1 MKTYKMFT
9 ETYVDS
15 ISYSSR
21 TSSGPG
27 MSRYVPVADLNASTK
42 EYGKSLEKIAKDR
55 AIKALSR
62 KDRETLMKIAK
73 MLDKEKKEEVENLKN
88 EAKVRIERYLNNLNL
103 QNEPKIFAQ
112 LNDKDKYLFYVDAGS
127 SRLYLYE
134 NIDGKL
140 SYKDDFYVSI
150 GKNGFGKQ
158 YEGDKKT
165 PVGVY
170 FTGKKIRESLSDFYG
185 EAAYPLSYP
194 NEIDIKNKR
203 NGSGIW
209 LHGTPKTTYN
219 RAPLASDGCIVL
231 SNPDLMKLS
240 SVLDNNKIPIIISFQ
255 SLKDLE
261 SSNKNLAERKLSLIN
276 AIERWREK
284 WEDQDTESYLKFY
297 SKNFYYLITASL
309 FDSKFQNKNKIWRN
323 TIYNNSYA
331 GNALIGKEFKLKK
344 NNSISINIRYLLRG
358 GNCYTPINLKES
370 IARSTTIL
378 DNTKLFSA
386 QYPDYWRT
394 DFSFSYK
401 KNKNKST
408 WSYGADIQNVTDR
421 KNIVYTNYDNTN
433 KRINNNYA
441 LPRIPII
448 FMRCEF

>member
-1 MKTYKMFT
+1 MLVANNNLNPIELRYETPEKML
-9 ETYVDS
+9 V
-15 ISYSSR
+15 
-21 TSSGPG
+21 
-27 MSRYVPVADLNASTK
+27 
-42 EYGKSLEKIAKDR
+42 KSLVEISEGKVDIALKTID
-55 AIKALSR
+55 ALIKQTPNFKLAYLIQGDLLLAHA
-62 KDRETLMKIAK
+62 KQINGIGDETKG
-73 MLDKEKKEEVENLKN
+73 EKKEEVENLKN

-297 SKNFYYLITASL
+297 SKNF
-309 FDSKFQNKNKIWRN
+309 
-323 TIYNNSYA
+323 
-331 GNALIGKEFKLKK
+331 
-344 NNSISINIRYLLRG
+344 
-358 GNCYTPINLKES
+358 
-370 IARSTTIL
+370 
-378 DNTKLFSA
+378 FS
-386 QYPDYWRT
+386 QKD
-394 DFSFSYK
+394 
-401 KNKNKST
+401 
-408 WSYGADIQNVTDR
+408 
-421 KNIVYTNYDNTN
+421 NYDSWAERKRIIQAQKQKVFVGLSEISFFDYPNTENEMVLVDFIQDYKSPTINNKMN
-433 KRINNNYA
+433 KRQYWINENNEW
-441 LPRIPII
+441 RI
-448 FMRCEF
+448 MYEGGA

>member
-1 MKTYKMFT
+1 MINFIKIF
-9 ETYVDS
+9 
-15 ISYSSR
+15 
-21 TSSGPG
+21 
-27 MSRYVPVADLNASTK
+27 LTK
-42 EYGKSLEKIAKDR
+42 EFRFFLILALLFNSSQALSEEMLVANNNLNPIELRYETPEKMLVKSLVEISEGKVDIALKTID
-55 AIKALSR
+55 ALIKQTPNFKLAYLIQGDLLLAHA
-62 KDRETLMKIAK
+62 KQINGIGDETKG
-73 MLDKEKKEEVENLKN
+73 EKKEEVENLKN

-297 SKNFYYLITASL
+297 SKNF
-309 FDSKFQNKNKIWRN
+309 
-323 TIYNNSYA
+323 
-331 GNALIGKEFKLKK
+331 
-344 NNSISINIRYLLRG
+344 
-358 GNCYTPINLKES
+358 
-370 IARSTTIL
+370 
-378 DNTKLFSA
+378 FS
-386 QYPDYWRT
+386 QKD
-394 DFSFSYK
+394 
-401 KNKNKST
+401 
-408 WSYGADIQNVTDR
+408 
-421 KNIVYTNYDNTN
+421 NYDSWAERKRIIQAQKQKVFVGLSEISFFDYPNTENEMVLVDFIQDYKSHTINNKMN
-433 KRINNNYA
+433 KRQYWINENNEW
-441 LPRIPII
+441 RI
-448 FMRCEF
+448 MYEGGA

>member
-1 MKTYKMFT
+1 MINFIKKFLAKEFRSFLILALLFNTSQALSEEILFSNENLNPTELRYETPEKML
-9 ETYVDS
+9 V
-15 ISYSSR
+15 
-21 TSSGPG
+21 
-27 MSRYVPVADLNASTK
+27 
-42 EYGKSLEKIAKDR
+42 KSLVEISEGKVDIALKTID
-55 AIKALSR
+55 ALIKQTPNFKLAYLIQGDLLLAHA
-62 KDRETLMKIAK
+62 KQINGIGDETKG
-73 MLDKEKKEEVENLKN
+73 EKKEEVENLKN

-297 SKNFYYLITASL
+297 SKNFFSEKDDYDSWAERKRIIQAQKQKVFVELSEISF
-309 FDSKFQNKNKIWRN
+309 FDYPNTENEIVLVDFVQDYKSPAINNKM
-323 TIYNNSYA
+323 
-331 GNALIGKEFKLKK
+331 
-344 NNSISINIRYLLRG
+344 
-358 GNCYTPINLKES
+358 
-370 IARSTTIL
+370 
-378 DNTKLFSA
+378 
-386 QYPDYWRT
+386 
-394 DFSFSYK
+394 
-401 KNKNKST
+401 
-408 WSYGADIQNVTDR
+408 
-421 KNIVYTNYDNTN
+421 N
-433 KRINNNYA
+433 KRQYWINENNEW
-441 LPRIPII
+441 RI
-448 FMRCEF
+448 MYEGGA

>member
-1 MKTYKMFT
+1 MINFIKKF
-9 ETYVDS
+9 
-15 ISYSSR
+15 
-21 TSSGPG
+21 
-27 MSRYVPVADLNASTK
+27 LTK
-42 EYGKSLEKIAKDR
+42 EFRFFLILALLFNSSQALTEEMLVANNNLNPTELRYETPEKMLVKSLVEISEGKVDIALKTID
-55 AIKALSR
+55 ALIKQTPNFKLAYLIQG
-62 KDRETLMKIAK
+62 DLLLAHAK
-73 MLDKEKKEEVENLKN
+73 QINGIGDEPKGEKKEEVENLKN

-219 RAPLASDGCIVL
+219 RAPMASDGCIVL

-261 SSNKNLAERKLSLIN
+261 SSNKNLVERKLSLIN
-276 AIERWREK
+276 AIEEWREK

-297 SKNFYYLITASL
+297 SKNF
-309 FDSKFQNKNKIWRN
+309 
-323 TIYNNSYA
+323 
-331 GNALIGKEFKLKK
+331 
-344 NNSISINIRYLLRG
+344 
-358 GNCYTPINLKES
+358 
-370 IARSTTIL
+370 
-378 DNTKLFSA
+378 FS
-386 QYPDYWRT
+386 QKD
-394 DFSFSYK
+394 
-401 KNKNKST
+401 
-408 WSYGADIQNVTDR
+408 
-421 KNIVYTNYDNTN
+421 NYDSWAERKRIIQTQKQKVFIGLSEISFFDYPNTENEMVLVDFIQDYKSPTINNKMN
-433 KRINNNYA
+433 KRQYWINENNEW
-441 LPRIPII
+441 RI
-448 FMRCEF
+448 MYEGGA

>member
-1 MKTYKMFT
+1 MLVANNNLNPIELRYETPEKML
-9 ETYVDS
+9 V
-15 ISYSSR
+15 
-21 TSSGPG
+21 
-27 MSRYVPVADLNASTK
+27 
-42 EYGKSLEKIAKDR
+42 KSLVEISEGKVDIALKTID
-55 AIKALSR
+55 ALIKQTPNFKLAYLIQGDLLLAHA
-62 KDRETLMKIAK
+62 KQINGIGDETKG
-73 MLDKEKKEEVENLKN
+73 EKKEEVENLKN

-231 SNPDLMKLS
+231 SNPDLIKLS

-297 SKNFYYLITASL
+297 SKNFFTQK
-309 FDSKFQNKNKIWRN
+309 D
-323 TIYNNSYA
+323 
-331 GNALIGKEFKLKK
+331 
-344 NNSISINIRYLLRG
+344 
-358 GNCYTPINLKES
+358 
-370 IARSTTIL
+370 
-378 DNTKLFSA
+378 
-386 QYPDYWRT
+386 
-394 DFSFSYK
+394 
-401 KNKNKST
+401 
-408 WSYGADIQNVTDR
+408 
-421 KNIVYTNYDNTN
+421 NYDSWAERKRIIQAQKQKVFVGLSEISFFDYPNTENEMVLVDFIQDYKSPTINNKMN
-433 KRINNNYA
+433 KRQYWINENNEW
-441 LPRIPII
+441 RI
-448 FMRCEF
+448 MYEGGA

>member
-1 MKTYKMFT
+1 MINF
-9 ETYVDS
+9 
-15 ISYSSR
+15 IR
-21 TSSGPG
+21 IF
-27 MSRYVPVADLNASTK
+27 LTK
-42 EYGKSLEKIAKDR
+42 EFRFFLILALLFNSSQALSEEILVSNNNLNPIELRYETPEKMLVKSLVEISEGKVDVALKTIDALIKQTPNFKLAYLIQGDLLLAHAKQINGIGD
-55 AIKALSR
+55 
-62 KDRETLMKIAK
+62 ETKG
-73 MLDKEKKEEVENLKN
+73 EKKEEVENLKN

-112 LNDKDKYLFYVDAGS
+112 LSDKDKYLFYVDAGS

-231 SNPDLMKLS
+231 SNPDLIKLS
-240 SVLDNNKIPIIISFQ
+240 SILDNNKIPIIISFQ

-297 SKNFYYLITASL
+297 SKNF
-309 FDSKFQNKNKIWRN
+309 
-323 TIYNNSYA
+323 
-331 GNALIGKEFKLKK
+331 
-344 NNSISINIRYLLRG
+344 
-358 GNCYTPINLKES
+358 
-370 IARSTTIL
+370 
-378 DNTKLFSA
+378 FS
-386 QYPDYWRT
+386 QKD
-394 DFSFSYK
+394 
-401 KNKNKST
+401 
-408 WSYGADIQNVTDR
+408 
-421 KNIVYTNYDNTN
+421 NYDSWAERKRIIQAQKQKVFVGLSEISFFDYPNTENEMVLVDFIQDYKSPTINNKMN
-433 KRINNNYA
+433 KRQYWINENNEW
-441 LPRIPII
+441 RI
-448 FMRCEF
+448 MYEGGA

>member
-1 MKTYKMFT
+1 MINFIKIF
-9 ETYVDS
+9 
-15 ISYSSR
+15 
-21 TSSGPG
+21 
-27 MSRYVPVADLNASTK
+27 LTK
-42 EYGKSLEKIAKDR
+42 EFRFFLILALLFNSSQALTEEMLVANNNLNPIELRYETPEKMLVKSLVEISEGKVDIALKTID
-55 AIKALSR
+55 ALIKQTPNFKLAYLIQGDLLLAHA
-62 KDRETLMKIAK
+62 KQINGIGDETKG
-73 MLDKEKKEEVENLKN
+73 EKKEEVENLKN

-297 SKNFYYLITASL
+297 SKNF
-309 FDSKFQNKNKIWRN
+309 
-323 TIYNNSYA
+323 
-331 GNALIGKEFKLKK
+331 
-344 NNSISINIRYLLRG
+344 
-358 GNCYTPINLKES
+358 
-370 IARSTTIL
+370 
-378 DNTKLFSA
+378 FS
-386 QYPDYWRT
+386 QKD
-394 DFSFSYK
+394 
-401 KNKNKST
+401 
-408 WSYGADIQNVTDR
+408 
-421 KNIVYTNYDNTN
+421 NYDSWAERKRIIQAQKQKVFVGLSEISFFDYPNTENEMVLVDFIQDYKSPTINNKMN
-433 KRINNNYA
+433 KRQYWINENNEW
-441 LPRIPII
+441 RI
-448 FMRCEF
+448 MYEGGA

>member
-1 MKTYKMFT
+1 MINFIKIF
-9 ETYVDS
+9 
-15 ISYSSR
+15 
-21 TSSGPG
+21 
-27 MSRYVPVADLNASTK
+27 LTK
-42 EYGKSLEKIAKDR
+42 EFRFFLILALLFNSSQALSEEMLVANNNLNPIELRYETPEKMLVKSLVEISEGKVDVALKTIDALIKQTPNFKLAYLIQGDLLLAHAKQINGIGD
-55 AIKALSR
+55 
-62 KDRETLMKIAK
+62 ETKG
-73 MLDKEKKEEVENLKN
+73 EKKEEVENLKN

-297 SKNFYYLITASL
+297 SKNF
-309 FDSKFQNKNKIWRN
+309 
-323 TIYNNSYA
+323 
-331 GNALIGKEFKLKK
+331 
-344 NNSISINIRYLLRG
+344 
-358 GNCYTPINLKES
+358 
-370 IARSTTIL
+370 
-378 DNTKLFSA
+378 FS
-386 QYPDYWRT
+386 QKD
-394 DFSFSYK
+394 
-401 KNKNKST
+401 
-408 WSYGADIQNVTDR
+408 
-421 KNIVYTNYDNTN
+421 NYDSWAERKRIIQAQKQKVFVGLSEISFFDYPNTENEMVLVDFIQDYKSPTINNKMN
-433 KRINNNYA
+433 KRQYWINESNEW
-441 LPRIPII
+441 RI
-448 FMRCEF
+448 MYEGGA

>member
-1 MKTYKMFT
+1 MINFIKIF
-9 ETYVDS
+9 
-15 ISYSSR
+15 
-21 TSSGPG
+21 
-27 MSRYVPVADLNASTK
+27 LTK
-42 EYGKSLEKIAKDR
+42 EFRFFLILALLFNSSQALTEEMLVANNNLNPIELRYETPEKMLVKSLVEISEGKVDVALKTIDALIKQTPNFKLAYLIQGDLLLAHAKQINGIGD
-55 AIKALSR
+55 
-62 KDRETLMKIAK
+62 ETKG
-73 MLDKEKKEEVENLKN
+73 EKKEEVENLKN

-297 SKNFYYLITASL
+297 SKNF
-309 FDSKFQNKNKIWRN
+309 
-323 TIYNNSYA
+323 
-331 GNALIGKEFKLKK
+331 
-344 NNSISINIRYLLRG
+344 
-358 GNCYTPINLKES
+358 
-370 IARSTTIL
+370 
-378 DNTKLFSA
+378 FS
-386 QYPDYWRT
+386 QKD
-394 DFSFSYK
+394 
-401 KNKNKST
+401 
-408 WSYGADIQNVTDR
+408 
-421 KNIVYTNYDNTN
+421 NYDSWAERKRIIQAQKQKVFVGLSEISFFDYPNTENEMVLVDFIQDYKSPTINNKMN
-433 KRINNNYA
+433 KRQYWINENNEW
-441 LPRIPII
+441 RI
-448 FMRCEF
+448 MYEGGA

>member
-1 MKTYKMFT
+1 MINFIKIF
-9 ETYVDS
+9 
-15 ISYSSR
+15 
-21 TSSGPG
+21 
-27 MSRYVPVADLNASTK
+27 LTK
-42 EYGKSLEKIAKDR
+42 EFRFFLILALLFNSSQALTEEMLIANNNLNPIELRYETPEKMLVKSLVEISEGKVDIALKTID
-55 AIKALSR
+55 ALIKQTPNFKLAYLIQGDLLLAHA
-62 KDRETLMKIAK
+62 KQINGIGDETKG
-73 MLDKEKKEEVENLKN
+73 EKKEEVENLKN

-112 LNDKDKYLFYVDAGS
+112 LSDKDKYLFYVDAGS

-297 SKNFYYLITASL
+297 SKNF
-309 FDSKFQNKNKIWRN
+309 
-323 TIYNNSYA
+323 
-331 GNALIGKEFKLKK
+331 
-344 NNSISINIRYLLRG
+344 
-358 GNCYTPINLKES
+358 
-370 IARSTTIL
+370 
-378 DNTKLFSA
+378 FS
-386 QYPDYWRT
+386 QKD
-394 DFSFSYK
+394 
-401 KNKNKST
+401 
-408 WSYGADIQNVTDR
+408 
-421 KNIVYTNYDNTN
+421 NYDSWAERKRIIQAQKQKVFVGLSEISFFDYPNTENEMVLVDFIQDYKSPTINNKMN
-433 KRINNNYA
+433 KRQYWINENNEW
-441 LPRIPII
+441 RI
-448 FMRCEF
+448 MYEGGA

>member
-1 MKTYKMFT
+1 MINFIKKF
-9 ETYVDS
+9 
-15 ISYSSR
+15 
-21 TSSGPG
+21 
-27 MSRYVPVADLNASTK
+27 LTK
-42 EYGKSLEKIAKDR
+42 EFRFFLILALLFNTSQALSEEVLVSNENLNPTELRYETPEKMLVKSLVEISEGKVDIALKTID
-55 AIKALSR
+55 ALIKQTPNFKLAYLIQG
-62 KDRETLMKIAK
+62 DLLLAHAK
-73 MLDKEKKEEVENLKN
+73 QINGIGDEPKGEKKEEVENLKN

-219 RAPLASDGCIVL
+219 RAPMASDGCIVL

-261 SSNKNLAERKLSLIN
+261 SSNKNLVERKLSLIN
-276 AIERWREK
+276 AIEEWREK

-297 SKNFYYLITASL
+297 SKNF
-309 FDSKFQNKNKIWRN
+309 
-323 TIYNNSYA
+323 
-331 GNALIGKEFKLKK
+331 
-344 NNSISINIRYLLRG
+344 
-358 GNCYTPINLKES
+358 
-370 IARSTTIL
+370 
-378 DNTKLFSA
+378 FS
-386 QYPDYWRT
+386 QKD
-394 DFSFSYK
+394 
-401 KNKNKST
+401 
-408 WSYGADIQNVTDR
+408 
-421 KNIVYTNYDNTN
+421 NYDSWAERKRIIQTQKQKVFIGLSEISFFDYPNTENEMVLVDFIQDYKSPTINNKMN
-433 KRINNNYA
+433 KRQYWINENNEW
-441 LPRIPII
+441 RI
-448 FMRCEF
+448 MYEGGA

>member
-1 MKTYKMFT
+1 MINFIKIF
-9 ETYVDS
+9 
-15 ISYSSR
+15 
-21 TSSGPG
+21 
-27 MSRYVPVADLNASTK
+27 LTK
-42 EYGKSLEKIAKDR
+42 EFRFFLILALLFNSSQALSEEILVSNNNLNPIELRYETPEKMLVKSLVEISEGKVDVALKTIDALIKQTPNFKLAYLIQGDLLLAHAKQINGIGD
-55 AIKALSR
+55 
-62 KDRETLMKIAK
+62 ETKG
-73 MLDKEKKEEVENLKN
+73 EKKEEVENLKN

-297 SKNFYYLITASL
+297 SKNF
-309 FDSKFQNKNKIWRN
+309 
-323 TIYNNSYA
+323 
-331 GNALIGKEFKLKK
+331 
-344 NNSISINIRYLLRG
+344 
-358 GNCYTPINLKES
+358 
-370 IARSTTIL
+370 
-378 DNTKLFSA
+378 FS
-386 QYPDYWRT
+386 QKD
-394 DFSFSYK
+394 
-401 KNKNKST
+401 
-408 WSYGADIQNVTDR
+408 
-421 KNIVYTNYDNTN
+421 NYDSWAERKRIIQAQKQKVFVGLSEISFFDYPNTENEMVLVDFIQDYKSPTINNKMN
-433 KRINNNYA
+433 KRQYWINENNEW
-441 LPRIPII
+441 RI
-448 FMRCEF
+448 MYEGGA

>member
-1 MKTYKMFT
+1 MINFIKIF
-9 ETYVDS
+9 
-15 ISYSSR
+15 
-21 TSSGPG
+21 
-27 MSRYVPVADLNASTK
+27 LTK
-42 EYGKSLEKIAKDR
+42 EFRFFLILALLFNSSQALSEEMLVANNNLNLIELRYETPEKMLVKSLVEISEGKVDIALKTID
-55 AIKALSR
+55 ALIKQTPNFKLAYLIQGDLLLAHA
-62 KDRETLMKIAK
+62 KQINGIGDETKG
-73 MLDKEKKEEVENLKN
+73 EKKEEVENLKN

-209 LHGTPKTTYN
+209 LHGTPKTSYN
-219 RAPLASDGCIVL
+219 RPPLASDGCIVL

-261 SSNKNLAERKLSLIN
+261 SRNKNLAERKLSLIN

-297 SKNFYYLITASL
+297 SKNF
-309 FDSKFQNKNKIWRN
+309 
-323 TIYNNSYA
+323 
-331 GNALIGKEFKLKK
+331 
-344 NNSISINIRYLLRG
+344 
-358 GNCYTPINLKES
+358 
-370 IARSTTIL
+370 
-378 DNTKLFSA
+378 FS
-386 QYPDYWRT
+386 QKD
-394 DFSFSYK
+394 
-401 KNKNKST
+401 
-408 WSYGADIQNVTDR
+408 
-421 KNIVYTNYDNTN
+421 NYDSWAERKRIIQAQKQKVFVGLSEISFFDYPNTENEMVLVDFIQDYKSPTINNKMN
-433 KRINNNYA
+433 KRQYWINENNEW
-441 LPRIPII
+441 RI
-448 FMRCEF
+448 MYEGGA

>member
-1 MKTYKMFT
+1 MVNF
-9 ETYVDS
+9 
-15 ISYSSR
+15 IR
-21 TSSGPG
+21 IF
-27 MSRYVPVADLNASTK
+27 LTK
-42 EYGKSLEKIAKDR
+42 EFRFFLILALLFNSSQALSEEILVSNNNLNPIELRYETPEKMLVKSLVEISEGKVDIALKTID
-55 AIKALSR
+55 ALIKQTPNFKLAYLIQGDLLLAHA
-62 KDRETLMKIAK
+62 KQINGIGDETKG
-73 MLDKEKKEEVENLKN
+73 EKKEEVENLKN

-231 SNPDLMKLS
+231 SNPDLIKLS

-297 SKNFYYLITASL
+297 SKNF
-309 FDSKFQNKNKIWRN
+309 
-323 TIYNNSYA
+323 
-331 GNALIGKEFKLKK
+331 
-344 NNSISINIRYLLRG
+344 
-358 GNCYTPINLKES
+358 
-370 IARSTTIL
+370 
-378 DNTKLFSA
+378 FS
-386 QYPDYWRT
+386 QKD
-394 DFSFSYK
+394 
-401 KNKNKST
+401 
-408 WSYGADIQNVTDR
+408 
-421 KNIVYTNYDNTN
+421 NYDSWAERKRIIQAQKQKVFVGLSEISFFDYPNTENEMVLVDFIQDYKSPTINNKMN
-433 KRINNNYA
+433 KRQYWINENNEW
-441 LPRIPII
+441 RI
-448 FMRCEF
+448 MYEGGA

>member
-1 MKTYKMFT
+1 MKNFIKKFLRKDFLFLSILTLLFNFSQALSEEIVISSKNLNTTELRYETPEKML
-9 ETYVDS
+9 V
-15 ISYSSR
+15 
-21 TSSGPG
+21 
-27 MSRYVPVADLNASTK
+27 
-42 EYGKSLEKIAKDR
+42 KSLVEISEGKVNIALETID
-55 AIKALSR
+55 ALIKQTPNFKLAYLIQGDLLLAHA
-62 KDRETLMKIAK
+62 KQINGIGDETKG
-73 MLDKEKKEEVENLKN
+73 EKKEEVENLKN

-112 LNDKDKYLFYVDAGS
+112 LNNKSKYLFYVDAGS

-140 SYKDDFYVSI
+140 SYKDDYYVSI

-185 EAAYPLSYP
+185 EVAYPLSYP
-194 NEIDIKNKR
+194 NEIDRKNKR

-231 SNPDLMKLS
+231 SNPDLIKLS
-240 SVLDNNKIPIIISFQ
+240 SVLDNNRIPIIISFQ

-261 SSNKNLAERKLSLIN
+261 SSNKNLTEKKHSLVN

-297 SKNFYYLITASL
+297 SKNFFSEKDDYESWTKRKRIIQTQKQKVFIELSEISF
-309 FDSKFQNKNKIWRN
+309 FDYPNTENEMVLVDFIQDYKSPTINNKM
-323 TIYNNSYA
+323 
-331 GNALIGKEFKLKK
+331 
-344 NNSISINIRYLLRG
+344 
-358 GNCYTPINLKES
+358 
-370 IARSTTIL
+370 
-378 DNTKLFSA
+378 
-386 QYPDYWRT
+386 
-394 DFSFSYK
+394 
-401 KNKNKST
+401 
-408 WSYGADIQNVTDR
+408 
-421 KNIVYTNYDNTN
+421 N
-433 KRINNNYA
+433 KRQYWINENNEW
-441 LPRIPII
+441 RI
-448 FMRCEF
+448 MYEGGA

>member
-1 MKTYKMFT
+1 MINF
-9 ETYVDS
+9 
-15 ISYSSR
+15 IR
-21 TSSGPG
+21 IF
-27 MSRYVPVADLNASTK
+27 LTK
-42 EYGKSLEKIAKDR
+42 EFRFYLILALLFNSSQALSEEILVSNNNLNPIELRYETPEKMLVKSLVEISEGKVDIALKTID
-55 AIKALSR
+55 ALIKQTPNFKLAYLIQGDLLLAHA
-62 KDRETLMKIAK
+62 KQINGIGDETKG
-73 MLDKEKKEEVENLKN
+73 EKKEEVENLKN

-112 LNDKDKYLFYVDAGS
+112 LSDKDKYLFYVDAGS

-297 SKNFYYLITASL
+297 SKNF
-309 FDSKFQNKNKIWRN
+309 
-323 TIYNNSYA
+323 
-331 GNALIGKEFKLKK
+331 
-344 NNSISINIRYLLRG
+344 
-358 GNCYTPINLKES
+358 
-370 IARSTTIL
+370 
-378 DNTKLFSA
+378 FS
-386 QYPDYWRT
+386 QKD
-394 DFSFSYK
+394 
-401 KNKNKST
+401 
-408 WSYGADIQNVTDR
+408 
-421 KNIVYTNYDNTN
+421 NYDSWAERKRIIQAQKQKVFVGLSEISFFDYPNTENEMVLVDFIQDYKSPTINNKMN
-433 KRINNNYA
+433 KRQYWINENNEW
-441 LPRIPII
+441 RI
-448 FMRCEF
+448 MYEGGA

>member
-1 MKTYKMFT
+1 MINFIKIF
-9 ETYVDS
+9 
-15 ISYSSR
+15 
-21 TSSGPG
+21 
-27 MSRYVPVADLNASTK
+27 LTK
-42 EYGKSLEKIAKDR
+42 EFRFFLILALLFNSSQALSEEMLVSNNNLNPIELRYETPEKMLVKSLVEISEGKVDIALKTID
-55 AIKALSR
+55 ALIKQTPNFKLAYLIQGDLLLAHA
-62 KDRETLMKIAK
+62 KQINGIGDETKG
-73 MLDKEKKEEVENLKN
+73 EKKEEVENLKN

-231 SNPDLMKLS
+231 SNPDLIKLS

-297 SKNFYYLITASL
+297 SKNF
-309 FDSKFQNKNKIWRN
+309 
-323 TIYNNSYA
+323 
-331 GNALIGKEFKLKK
+331 
-344 NNSISINIRYLLRG
+344 
-358 GNCYTPINLKES
+358 
-370 IARSTTIL
+370 
-378 DNTKLFSA
+378 FS
-386 QYPDYWRT
+386 QKD
-394 DFSFSYK
+394 
-401 KNKNKST
+401 
-408 WSYGADIQNVTDR
+408 
-421 KNIVYTNYDNTN
+421 NYDSWAERKRIIQAQKQKVFVGLSEISFFDYPNTENEMVLVDFIQDYKSPTINNKMN
-433 KRINNNYA
+433 KRQYWINENNEW
-441 LPRIPII
+441 RI
-448 FMRCEF
+448 MYEGGA

>member
-1 MKTYKMFT
+1 ALSEEILVSNNNLNPIELRYETPEKML
-9 ETYVDS
+9 V
-15 ISYSSR
+15 
-21 TSSGPG
+21 
-27 MSRYVPVADLNASTK
+27 
-42 EYGKSLEKIAKDR
+42 KSLVEISEGKVDIALKTID
-55 AIKALSR
+55 ALIKQTPNFKLAYLIQGDLLLAHA
-62 KDRETLMKIAK
+62 KQINGIGDETKG
-73 MLDKEKKEEVENLKN
+73 EKKEEVENLKN

-231 SNPDLMKLS
+231 SNPDLIKLS

-297 SKNFYYLITASL
+297 SKNF
-309 FDSKFQNKNKIWRN
+309 
-323 TIYNNSYA
+323 
-331 GNALIGKEFKLKK
+331 
-344 NNSISINIRYLLRG
+344 
-358 GNCYTPINLKES
+358 
-370 IARSTTIL
+370 
-378 DNTKLFSA
+378 FS
-386 QYPDYWRT
+386 QKD
-394 DFSFSYK
+394 
-401 KNKNKST
+401 
-408 WSYGADIQNVTDR
+408 
-421 KNIVYTNYDNTN
+421 NYDSWAERKRIIQAQKQKVFVGLSEISFFDYPNTENEMVLVDFIQDYKSPTINNKMN
-433 KRINNNYA
+433 KRQYWINENNEW
-441 LPRIPII
+441 RI
-448 FMRCEF
+448 MYEGGA

>member
-1 MKTYKMFT
+1 MINFIKIF
-9 ETYVDS
+9 
-15 ISYSSR
+15 
-21 TSSGPG
+21 
-27 MSRYVPVADLNASTK
+27 LTK
-42 EYGKSLEKIAKDR
+42 EFRFFLILALLFNSSQALSEEMLVANNNLNPIELRYETPEKMLVKSLVEISEGKVDIALKTID
-55 AIKALSR
+55 ALIKQTPNFKLAYLIQGDLLLAHA
-62 KDRETLMKIAK
+62 KQINGIGDETKG
-73 MLDKEKKEEVENLKN
+73 EKKEEVENLKN

-219 RAPLASDGCIVL
+219 RPPLASDGCIVL

-261 SSNKNLAERKLSLIN
+261 SRNKNLAERKLSLIN

-297 SKNFYYLITASL
+297 SKNF
-309 FDSKFQNKNKIWRN
+309 
-323 TIYNNSYA
+323 
-331 GNALIGKEFKLKK
+331 
-344 NNSISINIRYLLRG
+344 
-358 GNCYTPINLKES
+358 
-370 IARSTTIL
+370 
-378 DNTKLFSA
+378 FS
-386 QYPDYWRT
+386 QKD
-394 DFSFSYK
+394 
-401 KNKNKST
+401 
-408 WSYGADIQNVTDR
+408 
-421 KNIVYTNYDNTN
+421 NYDSWAERKRIIQAQKQKVFVGLSEISFFDYPNTENEMVLVDFIQDYKSPTINNKMN
-433 KRINNNYA
+433 KRQYWINENNEW
-441 LPRIPII
+441 RI
-448 FMRCEF
+448 MYEGGT

>member
-1 MKTYKMFT
+1 MINFIKIF
-9 ETYVDS
+9 
-15 ISYSSR
+15 
-21 TSSGPG
+21 
-27 MSRYVPVADLNASTK
+27 LTK
-42 EYGKSLEKIAKDR
+42 EFRFFLILALLFNSSQALSEEILVSNNNLNPIELRYETPEKMLVKSLVEISEGKVDVALKTIDALIKQTPNFKLAYLIQGDLLLAHAKQINGIGD
-55 AIKALSR
+55 
-62 KDRETLMKIAK
+62 ETKG
-73 MLDKEKKEEVENLKN
+73 EKKEEVENLKN

-231 SNPDLMKLS
+231 SNPDLIKLS
-240 SVLDNNKIPIIISFQ
+240 SILDNNKIPIIISFQ

-297 SKNFYYLITASL
+297 SKNF
-309 FDSKFQNKNKIWRN
+309 
-323 TIYNNSYA
+323 
-331 GNALIGKEFKLKK
+331 
-344 NNSISINIRYLLRG
+344 
-358 GNCYTPINLKES
+358 
-370 IARSTTIL
+370 
-378 DNTKLFSA
+378 FS
-386 QYPDYWRT
+386 QKD
-394 DFSFSYK
+394 
-401 KNKNKST
+401 
-408 WSYGADIQNVTDR
+408 
-421 KNIVYTNYDNTN
+421 NYDSWAERKRIIQAQKQKVFVGLSEISFFDYPNTENEMVLVDFIQDYKSPTINNKMN
-433 KRINNNYA
+433 KRQYWINENNEW
-441 LPRIPII
+441 RI
-448 FMRCEF
+448 MYEGGA

>member
-1 MKTYKMFT
+1 MINF
-9 ETYVDS
+9 
-15 ISYSSR
+15 IR
-21 TSSGPG
+21 IF
-27 MSRYVPVADLNASTK
+27 LTK
-42 EYGKSLEKIAKDR
+42 EFRFYLILALLFNSSQALSEEILVSNNNLNPIELRYETPEKMLVKSLVEISEGKVDIALKTID
-55 AIKALSR
+55 ALIKQTPNFKLAYLIQGDLLLAHA
-62 KDRETLMKIAK
+62 KQINGIGDETKG
-73 MLDKEKKEEVENLKN
+73 EKKEEVENLKN

-297 SKNFYYLITASL
+297 SKNF
-309 FDSKFQNKNKIWRN
+309 
-323 TIYNNSYA
+323 
-331 GNALIGKEFKLKK
+331 
-344 NNSISINIRYLLRG
+344 
-358 GNCYTPINLKES
+358 
-370 IARSTTIL
+370 
-378 DNTKLFSA
+378 FS
-386 QYPDYWRT
+386 QKD
-394 DFSFSYK
+394 
-401 KNKNKST
+401 
-408 WSYGADIQNVTDR
+408 
-421 KNIVYTNYDNTN
+421 NYDSWAERKRIIQAQKQKVFVGLSEISFFDYPNTENEMVLVDFIQDYKSPTINNKMN
-433 KRINNNYA
+433 KRQYWINENNEW
-441 LPRIPII
+441 RI
-448 FMRCEF
+448 MYEGGA

>member
-1 MKTYKMFT
+1 MINF
-9 ETYVDS
+9 
-15 ISYSSR
+15 IR
-21 TSSGPG
+21 IF
-27 MSRYVPVADLNASTK
+27 LTK
-42 EYGKSLEKIAKDR
+42 EFRFYLILALLFNSSQALSEEILVSNNNLNLIELRYETPEKMLVKSLVEISEGKVDIALKTID
-55 AIKALSR
+55 ALIKQTPNFKLAYLIQGDLLLAHA
-62 KDRETLMKIAK
+62 KQINGIGDETKG
-73 MLDKEKKEEVENLKN
+73 EKKEEVENLKN

-297 SKNFYYLITASL
+297 SKNF
-309 FDSKFQNKNKIWRN
+309 
-323 TIYNNSYA
+323 
-331 GNALIGKEFKLKK
+331 
-344 NNSISINIRYLLRG
+344 
-358 GNCYTPINLKES
+358 
-370 IARSTTIL
+370 
-378 DNTKLFSA
+378 FS
-386 QYPDYWRT
+386 QKD
-394 DFSFSYK
+394 
-401 KNKNKST
+401 
-408 WSYGADIQNVTDR
+408 
-421 KNIVYTNYDNTN
+421 NYDSWAERKRIIQAQKQKVFVGLSEISFFDYPNTENEMVLVDFIQDYKSPTINNKMN
-433 KRINNNYA
+433 KRQYWINENNEW
-441 LPRIPII
+441 RI
-448 FMRCEF
+448 MYEGGA

>member
-1 MKTYKMFT
+1 MINF
-9 ETYVDS
+9 
-15 ISYSSR
+15 IR
-21 TSSGPG
+21 IF
-27 MSRYVPVADLNASTK
+27 LTK
-42 EYGKSLEKIAKDR
+42 EFRFFLILALLFNSSQALSEEILVSNNNLNPIELRYETPEKMLVKSLVEISEGKVDVALKTIDALIKQTPNFKLAYLIQGDLLLAHAKQINGIGD
-55 AIKALSR
+55 
-62 KDRETLMKIAK
+62 ETKG
-73 MLDKEKKEEVENLKN
+73 EKKEEVENLKN

-297 SKNFYYLITASL
+297 SKNF
-309 FDSKFQNKNKIWRN
+309 
-323 TIYNNSYA
+323 
-331 GNALIGKEFKLKK
+331 
-344 NNSISINIRYLLRG
+344 
-358 GNCYTPINLKES
+358 
-370 IARSTTIL
+370 
-378 DNTKLFSA
+378 FS
-386 QYPDYWRT
+386 QKD
-394 DFSFSYK
+394 
-401 KNKNKST
+401 
-408 WSYGADIQNVTDR
+408 
-421 KNIVYTNYDNTN
+421 NYDSWAERKRIIQAQKQKVFVGLSEISFFDYPNTENEMVLVDFIQDYKSPTINNKMN
-433 KRINNNYA
+433 KRQYWINENNEW
-441 LPRIPII
+441 RI
-448 FMRCEF
+448 MYEGGA

>member
-1 MKTYKMFT
+1 MINFIKIF
-9 ETYVDS
+9 
-15 ISYSSR
+15 
-21 TSSGPG
+21 
-27 MSRYVPVADLNASTK
+27 LTK
-42 EYGKSLEKIAKDR
+42 EFRFFLILALLFNSSQALSEEILVSNNNLNPIELRYETPEKMLVKSLVEISEGKVDIALKTID
-55 AIKALSR
+55 ALIKQTPNFKLAYLIQGDLLLAHA
-62 KDRETLMKIAK
+62 KQINGIGDETKG
-73 MLDKEKKEEVENLKN
+73 EKKEEVENLKN

-112 LNDKDKYLFYVDAGS
+112 LSDKDKYLFYVDAGS

-231 SNPDLMKLS
+231 SNPDLIKLS

-297 SKNFYYLITASL
+297 SKNF
-309 FDSKFQNKNKIWRN
+309 
-323 TIYNNSYA
+323 
-331 GNALIGKEFKLKK
+331 
-344 NNSISINIRYLLRG
+344 
-358 GNCYTPINLKES
+358 
-370 IARSTTIL
+370 
-378 DNTKLFSA
+378 FS
-386 QYPDYWRT
+386 QKD
-394 DFSFSYK
+394 
-401 KNKNKST
+401 
-408 WSYGADIQNVTDR
+408 
-421 KNIVYTNYDNTN
+421 NYDSWAERKRIIQAQKKKVFVGLSEISFFDYPNTENEMVLVDFIQDYKSPTINNKMN
-433 KRINNNYA
+433 KRQYWINENNEW
-441 LPRIPII
+441 RI
-448 FMRCEF
+448 MYEGGA

>member
-1 MKTYKMFT
+1 MINFIKIF
-9 ETYVDS
+9 
-15 ISYSSR
+15 
-21 TSSGPG
+21 
-27 MSRYVPVADLNASTK
+27 LTK
-42 EYGKSLEKIAKDR
+42 EFRFFLILALLFNSSQALSEEMLVANNNLNPIELRYETPEKMLVKSLVEISEGKVDIALKTID
-55 AIKALSR
+55 ALIKQTPNFKLAYLIQGDLLLAHA
-62 KDRETLMKIAK
+62 KQINGIGDETKG
-73 MLDKEKKEEVENLKN
+73 EKKEEVENLKN

-219 RAPLASDGCIVL
+219 RPPLASDGCIVL

-261 SSNKNLAERKLSLIN
+261 SRNKNLAERKLSLIN

-297 SKNFYYLITASL
+297 SKNF
-309 FDSKFQNKNKIWRN
+309 
-323 TIYNNSYA
+323 
-331 GNALIGKEFKLKK
+331 
-344 NNSISINIRYLLRG
+344 
-358 GNCYTPINLKES
+358 
-370 IARSTTIL
+370 
-378 DNTKLFSA
+378 FS
-386 QYPDYWRT
+386 QKD
-394 DFSFSYK
+394 
-401 KNKNKST
+401 
-408 WSYGADIQNVTDR
+408 
-421 KNIVYTNYDNTN
+421 NYDSWAERKRIIQAQKQKVFVGLSEISFFDYPNTENEMVLVDFIQDYKSPTINNKMN
-433 KRINNNYA
+433 KRQYWINENNEW
-441 LPRIPII
+441 RI
-448 FMRCEF
+448 MYEGGA

>member
-1 MKTYKMFT
+1 MVNF
-9 ETYVDS
+9 
-15 ISYSSR
+15 IR
-21 TSSGPG
+21 IF
-27 MSRYVPVADLNASTK
+27 LTK
-42 EYGKSLEKIAKDR
+42 EFRFFLILALLFNSSQALSEEILVSNNNLNPIELRYETPEKMLVKSLVEISEGKVDIALKTID
-55 AIKALSR
+55 ALIKQTPNFKLAYLIQGDLLLAHA
-62 KDRETLMKIAK
+62 KQINGIGDETKG
-73 MLDKEKKEEVENLKN
+73 EKKEEVENLKN

-112 LNDKDKYLFYVDAGS
+112 LSDKDKYLFYVDAGS

-297 SKNFYYLITASL
+297 SKNF
-309 FDSKFQNKNKIWRN
+309 
-323 TIYNNSYA
+323 
-331 GNALIGKEFKLKK
+331 
-344 NNSISINIRYLLRG
+344 
-358 GNCYTPINLKES
+358 
-370 IARSTTIL
+370 
-378 DNTKLFSA
+378 FS
-386 QYPDYWRT
+386 QKD
-394 DFSFSYK
+394 
-401 KNKNKST
+401 
-408 WSYGADIQNVTDR
+408 
-421 KNIVYTNYDNTN
+421 NYDSWAERKRIIQAQKQKVFVGLSEISFFDYPNTENEMVLVDFIQDYKSPTINNKMN
-433 KRINNNYA
+433 KRQYWINENNEW
-441 LPRIPII
+441 RI
-448 FMRCEF
+448 MYEGGA

>member
-1 MKTYKMFT
+1 MINFIKIF
-9 ETYVDS
+9 
-15 ISYSSR
+15 
-21 TSSGPG
+21 
-27 MSRYVPVADLNASTK
+27 LTK
-42 EYGKSLEKIAKDR
+42 EFRFFLILALLFNSSQALSEEMLVANNNLNPIELRYETPEKMLVKSLVEISEGKVDIALKTID
-55 AIKALSR
+55 ALIKQTPNFKLAYLIQGDLLLAHA
-62 KDRETLMKIAK
+62 KQINGIGDETKG
-73 MLDKEKKEEVENLKN
+73 EKKEEVENLKN

-261 SSNKNLAERKLSLIN
+261 SSNKNLSERKLSLIN

-297 SKNFYYLITASL
+297 SKNF
-309 FDSKFQNKNKIWRN
+309 
-323 TIYNNSYA
+323 
-331 GNALIGKEFKLKK
+331 
-344 NNSISINIRYLLRG
+344 
-358 GNCYTPINLKES
+358 
-370 IARSTTIL
+370 
-378 DNTKLFSA
+378 FS
-386 QYPDYWRT
+386 QKD
-394 DFSFSYK
+394 
-401 KNKNKST
+401 
-408 WSYGADIQNVTDR
+408 
-421 KNIVYTNYDNTN
+421 NYDSWAERKRIIQAQKQKVFVGLSEISFFDYPNTENEMVLVDFIQDYKSPTINNKMN
-433 KRINNNYA
+433 KRQYWINENNEW
-441 LPRIPII
+441 RI
-448 FMRCEF
+448 MYEGGA

>member
-1 MKTYKMFT
+1 MINF
-9 ETYVDS
+9 
-15 ISYSSR
+15 IR
-21 TSSGPG
+21 IF
-27 MSRYVPVADLNASTK
+27 LTK
-42 EYGKSLEKIAKDR
+42 EFRFFLILALLFNSSQALSEEILVSNNNLNPIELRYETPEKMLVKSLVEISEGKVDIALKTID
-55 AIKALSR
+55 ALIKQTPNFKLAYLIQGDLLLAHA
-62 KDRETLMKIAK
+62 KQINGIGDETKG
-73 MLDKEKKEEVENLKN
+73 EKKEEVENLKN

-297 SKNFYYLITASL
+297 SKNFFSEKDDYDSWAERKRIIQAQKQKVLVELSEISF
-309 FDSKFQNKNKIWRN
+309 FDYPNTENEMVLVDFIQDYKSPTINNKM
-323 TIYNNSYA
+323 
-331 GNALIGKEFKLKK
+331 
-344 NNSISINIRYLLRG
+344 
-358 GNCYTPINLKES
+358 
-370 IARSTTIL
+370 
-378 DNTKLFSA
+378 
-386 QYPDYWRT
+386 
-394 DFSFSYK
+394 
-401 KNKNKST
+401 
-408 WSYGADIQNVTDR
+408 
-421 KNIVYTNYDNTN
+421 N
-433 KRINNNYA
+433 KRQYWINENNEW
-441 LPRIPII
+441 RI
-448 FMRCEF
+448 MYEGGA

>member
-1 MKTYKMFT
+1 MINFIKIF
-9 ETYVDS
+9 
-15 ISYSSR
+15 
-21 TSSGPG
+21 
-27 MSRYVPVADLNASTK
+27 LTK
-42 EYGKSLEKIAKDR
+42 EFRFFLILALLFNSSQALSEEMLVANKNLNPIELRYETPEKMLVKSLVEISEGKVDIALKTID
-55 AIKALSR
+55 ALIKQTPNFKLAYLIQGDLLLAHA
-62 KDRETLMKIAK
+62 KQINGIGDETKG
-73 MLDKEKKEEVENLKN
+73 EKKEEVENLKN

-297 SKNFYYLITASL
+297 SKNF
-309 FDSKFQNKNKIWRN
+309 
-323 TIYNNSYA
+323 
-331 GNALIGKEFKLKK
+331 
-344 NNSISINIRYLLRG
+344 
-358 GNCYTPINLKES
+358 
-370 IARSTTIL
+370 
-378 DNTKLFSA
+378 FS
-386 QYPDYWRT
+386 QKD
-394 DFSFSYK
+394 
-401 KNKNKST
+401 
-408 WSYGADIQNVTDR
+408 
-421 KNIVYTNYDNTN
+421 NYDSWAERKRIIQAQKQKVFVGLSEISFFDYPNTENEMVLVDFIQDYKSPTINNKMN
-433 KRINNNYA
+433 KRQYWINENNEW
-441 LPRIPII
+441 RI
-448 FMRCEF
+448 MYEGGA